1 MSAYRVKIDIYDGPL
16 DLLLYLIRRDELD
29 IHDIPIARITEQ
41 YLEYVELIHTIDID
55 LAGEFLVM
63 AATLMEIKSAML
75 LPRTAAED
83 DDADALDDPRL
94 ELVRQLLAYKQFKDI
109 SGHLADSAQERAKRF
124 GRPDVD
130 VRRVRKHARA
140 EQELD
145 VESVQ
150 IWDLLSAFNRLMA
163 ATLASQRGH
172 AVIHDDTPI
181 DVYEVDILAQVQQAG
196 GMSFSQIFKTRQSR
210 SEMVGL
216 FLALLELT
224 RQKLVR
230 LEQARYDE
238 DIAIFP
244 LTDEPAETAV
254 ARAVRDD
261 IQSLPSALNRDQK
274 HRKAQGISADDDSQS
289 SAPVMEGFDDE
300 SHD

>member
-1 MSAYRVKIDIYDGPL
+1 M
-16 DLLLYLIRRDELD
+16 
-29 IHDIPIARITEQ
+29 
-41 YLEYVELIHTIDID
+41 
-55 LAGEFLVM
+55 
-63 AATLMEIKSAML
+63 
-75 LPRTAAED
+75 PRTVAED

-109 SGHLADSAQERAKRF
+109 SGQLADSAQERSKRF
-124 GRPDVD
+124 GRPDAD
-130 VRRVRKHARA
+130 VRRVKKHARA

-196 GMSFSQIFKTRQSR
+196 GMVFSRIFKGRQSR

-244 LTDEPAETAV
+244 LTEEPADTAV

-261 IQSLPSALNRDQK
+261 IAALPSALNRDQK
-274 HRKAQGISADDDSQS
+274 HRKALGVSADDDDPES